1 MPIGDVRLPDDL
13 LGRLQPRPGAGRM
26 VIVGIRPEHLEDARL
41 IAHPSRGHTFMAKI
55 DLLEALGSEYYAHA
69 KIDAE
74 RISST
79 ELDEL
84 AAESGTA
91 DLSRVRDGVRFV
103 ARLAPTSRIER
114 GKEAELWLDTSQL
127 QLFDRDGGR
136 NLLAREARPAAL
148 SMPARAAG

>member
-1 MPIGDVRLPDDL
+1 
-13 LGRLQPRPGAGRM
+13 
-26 VIVGIRPEHLEDARL
+26 
-41 IAHPSRGHTFMAKI
+41 
-55 DLLEALGSEYYAHA
+55 
-69 KIDAE
+69 
-74 RISST
+74 
-79 ELDEL
+79 
-84 AAESGTA
+84 
-91 DLSRVRDGVRFV
+91 VRFV